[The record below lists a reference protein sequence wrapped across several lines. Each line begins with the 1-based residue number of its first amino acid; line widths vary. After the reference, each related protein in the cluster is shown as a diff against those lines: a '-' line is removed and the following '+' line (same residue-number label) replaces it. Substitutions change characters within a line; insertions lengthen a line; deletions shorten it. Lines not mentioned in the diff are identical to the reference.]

1 MPAATTPQ
9 NGSPQKGLPTQA
21 RQAGFYILLF
31 IMTGANLPYMPL
43 WMKAHGLTG
52 EEMGAI
58 LAAPLLLRV
67 ATGPLSGVWADKFA
81 LYRTPL
87 LLLSMAACGLYALL
101 ALPVFGVW
109 RFVAYLVFYTCAYS
123 CSSSIGPLHD
133 AMTLQLSRSEGFNYA
148 LPRAIGS
155 ASFVVAEIIVG
166 WILLTAPVDA
176 VLIWVVSAL
185 AVMAIGGRLLL
196 SNQPR
201 QDPGH
206 LREAGNTDNG
216 LKRIR
221 TLLGNRGLVVLLIS
235 GSCLQAAHS
244 FYYAFSTVIWTGRGL
259 SSAMCS
265 YLWAV
270 GVIAE
275 IAFMTLSGPFRRK
288 VGPWRMLLLAAA
300 ASLIRW
306 SVMTTLPPL
315 WALWPLQVLH
325 AFTFAATFFAA
336 LDLVYKL
343 APKGYEGLAQTTN
356 AAYSH
361 GAMMGVGTLISGW
374 AFERFGAHGYGAMLI
389 LALIGSCGTVWL
401 FLNRERLVVS

>member
-1 MPAATTPQ
+1 
-9 NGSPQKGLPTQA
+9 
-21 RQAGFYILLF
+21 
-31 IMTGANLPYMPL
+31 
-43 WMKAHGLTG
+43 
-52 EEMGAI
+52 
-58 LAAPLLLRV
+58 
-67 ATGPLSGVWADKFA
+67 
-81 LYRTPL
+81 
-87 LLLSMAACGLYALL
+87 
-101 ALPVFGVW
+101 
-109 RFVAYLVFYTCAYS
+109 
-123 CSSSIGPLHD
+123 
-133 AMTLQLSRSEGFNYA
+133 
-148 LPRAIGS
+148 
-155 ASFVVAEIIVG
+155 
-166 WILLTAPVDA
+166 
-176 VLIWVVSAL
+176 
-185 AVMAIGGRLLL
+185 
-196 SNQPR
+196 
-201 QDPGH
+201 
-206 LREAGNTDNG
+206 
-216 LKRIR
+216 
-221 TLLGNRGLVVLLIS
+221 
-235 GSCLQAAHS
+235 
-244 FYYAFSTVIWTGRGL
+244 
-259 SSAMCS
+259 MCS